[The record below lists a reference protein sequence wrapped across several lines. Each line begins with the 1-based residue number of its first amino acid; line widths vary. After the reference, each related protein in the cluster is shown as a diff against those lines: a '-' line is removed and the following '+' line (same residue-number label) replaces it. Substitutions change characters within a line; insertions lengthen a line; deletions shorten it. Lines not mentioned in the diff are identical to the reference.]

1 MRKHIIL
8 FFSALLFLSACQ
20 QSDDNKGVIPRDE
33 MVRLLIDVHIVDGAL
48 VMQPNMDSL
57 YTQGTGR
64 YMYLFKQYHTDS
76 AQFKKSVKYYSTHP
90 DVMLKMY
97 DEITK
102 RLQSR
107 IDSINAIFKKQN
119 ELQSKRQEAKRKRD
133 EKLRKDSVLIK
144 AKENALKIKKDSLDK
159 ANGVKPKE
167 KHKKKSKK
175 KLKKTPTKTNAL
187 P

>member
-20 QSDDNKGVIPRDE
+20 QSDDTRGVIPRDE
-33 MVRLLIDVHIVDGAL
+33 MVRLLTDVHIVDGAL
-48 VMQPNMDSL
+48 VIQPNMDSL
-57 YTQGTGR
+57 YSQGTGK
-64 YMYLFKQYHTDS
+64 YLYLFEQYHTDS
-76 AQFKKSVKYYSTHP
+76 AQFRKSVKYYSMHP
-90 DVMLKMY
+90 DVLLKMY
-97 DEITK
+97 DEVTK
-102 RLQSR
+102 RIQAK
-107 IDSINAIFKKQN
+107 IDSMNAIFAKQN
-119 ELQSKRQEAKRKRD
+119 EVIKKQQEAKRKKD
-133 EKLRKDSVLIK
+133 EKLRKDSVGIK
-144 AKENALKIKKDSLDK
+144 AKENALKIKKDSIDK